1 MRSRS
6 VFIGDFNGAG
16 VVYTVPNNTQAKW
29 VLAFVSNSSGSTVS
43 NVTVTINDGTTVP
56 VIGSKSLTSGD
67 FLLFGDG
74 NYVILESGD
83 TINVTADSTGVSGIL
98 TIEETQQLVRTS

>member
-6 VFIGDFNGAG
+6 VLIGEFNGAG

-29 VLAFVSNSSGSTVS
+29 VLAFLSNSSGSTVS

-56 VIGSKSLTSGD
+56 VIGSKSLNSGD

-74 NYVILESGD
+74 NYVILEEGD
-83 TINVTADSTGVSGIL
+83 TISVSAGATGVSGIL
-98 TIEETQQLVRTS
+98 TIEETQQLVRTN